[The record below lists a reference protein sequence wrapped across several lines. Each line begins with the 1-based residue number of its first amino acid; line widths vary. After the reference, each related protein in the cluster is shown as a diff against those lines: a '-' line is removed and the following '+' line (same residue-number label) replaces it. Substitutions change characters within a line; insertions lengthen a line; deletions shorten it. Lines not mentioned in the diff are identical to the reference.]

1 MPAPI
6 SADVE
11 EFLRQPHVA
20 ALATVRPDGR
30 PHVTPVWY
38 DFDGREFTVSTF
50 RTAQKLKNVSYKGF
64 AALCVFTQEL
74 PYRNVIVQ
82 GTARVGSPLDSAWRQ
97 RIATRY
103 LGEHAGRVYV
113 WETADWDVI
122 AIHIRP
128 LRWACT
134 GFGEMEGVTP

>member
-6 SADVE
+6 TADVE
-11 EFLRQPHVA
+11 AFVRQPNVA

-38 DFDGREFTVSTF
+38 DFDGREFTVATF
-50 RTAQKLKNVSYKGF
+50 RNTQKLKNLSHKGF
-64 AALCVFTQEL
+64 ATLCIFTHNS
-74 PYRNVIVQ
+74 PYRNVIVES
-82 GTARVGSPLDSAWRQ
+82 TARVGSPLDNVWRE
-97 RIATRY
+97 RVAIRY

-113 WETADWDVI
+113 QETADWDWI

-128 LRWACT
+128 LRWTST
-134 GFGEMEGVTP
+134 GFSDG